1 MCAAEMGGDVGDDM
15 GGDMGGDVGGDVGGE
30 MGSDV
35 RGRMGGDVRGR
46 MAGALGATTA
56 FARLSSSP
64 MRASKSATCAR
75 NASFTRCS
83 SRSRAMPSSG
93 FSLWSIDAASHAM
106 E

>member
-1 MCAAEMGGDVGDDM
+1 MCAAEM
-15 GGDMGGDVGGDVGGE
+15 GGDMGGDVGGDMAGDMAGDMGG
-30 MGSDV
+30 DV
-35 RGRMGGDVRGR
+35 LGRMGGDVRGR

>member
-1 MCAAEMGGDVGDDM
+1 MCAAEM
-15 GGDMGGDVGGDVGGE
+15 GGDMGGDVGGDMAGDMAGDMGG
-30 MGSDV
+30 DV
-35 RGRMGGDVRGR
+35 LGRMGGDVLGR

>member
-1 MCAAEMGGDVGDDM
+1 MCAAEM
-15 GGDMGGDVGGDVGGE
+15 GGDMGGDVGGDMAGDMAGDMGG
-30 MGSDV
+30 DV
-35 RGRMGGDVRGR
+35 RGRMSGDVRGR

>member
-1 MCAAEMGGDVGDDM
+1 M
-15 GGDMGGDVGGDVGGE
+15 GGDMGGDVGGDMAGDMAGDMGG
-30 MGSDV
+30 DV
-35 RGRMGGDVRGR
+35 RGRMSGDVRGR

>member
-1 MCAAEMGGDVGDDM
+1 MCAAEM
-15 GGDMGGDVGGDVGGE
+15 GGDMGGDVGGDMAGDMAGDMGG
-30 MGSDV
+30 DV
-35 RGRMGGDVRGR
+35 RGRMSGDVRGR
-46 MAGALGATTA
+46 MAGARGATTA